1 MQGKKSQEL
10 EQNIK
15 LAYKKAKDNLIGEA
29 RDICEDI
36 LSEFPHN
43 KKIKDLVKKINS
55 GNIAKSSKIQN
66 PSSTELQ
73 YVINLHTE
81 GRPQQAL
88 EATELLLKEYPDS
101 PVLFNTHGIISAD
114 LSMFDI
120 ATNDYEQALK
130 RDPSFSDAHNN
141 LGILSQKKED
151 FEGAI
156 NHFKK
161 AIQIDPKY
169 AEAYNNL
176 GVSLIDKGEVEA
188 AIENFNKALQIN
200 RNYFEAYFG
209 LGCAAKKLGD
219 FKNAQNN
226 FEAALKIEPDHIE
239 ALFQSALT
247 AKEQGFFKEATPI
260 FERVMELDVKNEKG
274 SLLHL
279 ANMGVAERPSQTPR
293 DYLKNYY
300 RAQSK
305 NWDIDTSKYF
315 GHYLIKEAIKKTI
328 PRDSK
333 VKALDLGCGTGS
345 LAKFLLGYAEYMDGV
360 DLSEHMLK
368 KADSLNL
375 YDNLYEED
383 IVSFLANNDTKYDLI
398 TAAATLIHFG
408 ELDTLFK
415 LVQEA
420 LSPSGKFVFSVFDA
434 SAEEIEL
441 NQFQLYSHSA
451 AYINKLA
458 NKLNFI
464 SCYNERAL
472 HEYQGEDPV
481 FAQIFVLE
489 LINGG

>member
-81 GRPQQAL
+81 GRRQQAL

-141 LGILSQKKED
+141 LGIISQKKED

-161 AIQIDPKY
+161 AIQIDPEY

-176 GVSLIDKGEVEA
+176 GVSLIDKGELEA

-226 FEAALKIEPDHIE
+226 FEAALKI
-239 ALFQSALT
+239 
-247 AKEQGFFKEATPI
+247 
-260 FERVMELDVKNEKG
+260 
-274 SLLHL
+274 
-279 ANMGVAERPSQTPR
+279 
-293 DYLKNYY
+293 
-300 RAQSK
+300 
-305 NWDIDTSKYF
+305 
-315 GHYLIKEAIKKTI
+315 
-328 PRDSK
+328 
-333 VKALDLGCGTGS
+333 
-345 LAKFLLGYAEYMDGV
+345 
-360 DLSEHMLK
+360 LS
-368 KADSLNL
+368 
-375 YDNLYEED
+375 
-383 IVSFLANNDTKYDLI
+383 
-398 TAAATLIHFG
+398 LIH
-408 ELDTLFK
+408 
-415 LVQEA
+415 
-420 LSPSGKFVFSVFDA
+420 
-434 SAEEIEL
+434 I
-441 NQFQLYSHSA
+441 
-451 AYINKLA
+451 
-458 NKLNFI
+458 
-464 SCYNERAL
+464 
-472 HEYQGEDPV
+472 
-481 FAQIFVLE
+481 
-489 LINGG
+489 